1 MMLKFLQEIFKKIT
15 SRSLLNPLLLLVAVA
30 GVAYYIYSVRLN
42 SEIEAKDKMLRDEIA
57 VLQTKINVL
66 ETTDQIKKNKQLE
79 DDMKWGG
86 TILT

>member
-1 MMLKFLQEIFKKIT
+1 MLKFLQEIFKKIT